1 MMIFLCKRG
10 EKSTSHEGGK
20 IDCEGVKD
28 RAFPKEN
35 DEEND
40 EKEWRE
46 EEWRMESGE
55 WRVC

>member
-10 EKSTSHEGGK
+10 EKSTNHEGGK

-28 RAFPKEN
+28 GAFPKEN

-40 EKEWRE
+40 EKE
-46 EEWRMESGE
+46 
-55 WRVC
+55 